1 MALGTIGAA
10 DHYEYAPTGDVV
22 NTASRIE
29 GLNKYLQ
36 TRILVSQEVIHRLDG
51 FQTRE
56 LGDFV
61 FVGKSHPIKIYEL
74 VEASQAAESHHKE
87 IGEIFARALAAFRN
101 RSWTDAIRLF
111 NRILEYRAADGPAEF
126 YLRLCER
133 YRGTPPEA
141 GWDGSVCMDH
151 K

>member
-1 MALGTIGAA
+1 M
-10 DHYEYAPTGDVV
+10 P
-22 NTASRIE
+22 SFRQ
-29 GLNKYLQ
+29 LQ
-36 TRILVSQEVIHRLDG
+36 GSLEPHVHSLYIPRPQL
-51 FQTRE
+51 
-56 LGDFV
+56 
-61 FVGKSHPIKIYEL
+61 P
-74 VEASQAAESHHKE
+74 SQAAESHHKE

-141 GWDGSVCMDH
+141 GWDGSVCMDR